1 MHLFEEKHSKIFR
14 HNYFKICVQYSTA
27 GGLPTIHAIAMEVNF
42 FLLLLSFLGLVSF
55 LKRSFSLLHWL
66 YASFLR
72 HPKDLKRVY
81 GPWAVVTGATD
92 GIGLAMSVQLAR
104 RGMHL
109 VIVGRNSGRLKK
121 ATEHILARCGA
132 DAKVRTVVWDLAE
145 DAGGGGSERLR
156 EAIEGVDV
164 GVLLNC
170 AGTTYAGAVYFHEAE
185 EREWREVVK
194 VNVDGTSHVTRV
206 VLPKMVSRR
215 RGAVVNVGS
224 ASTVALPSFPLHAIY
239 AATKAFTEYAS
250 KTYEHD
256 NCCCFR
262 IAVGFRAW
270 ELMCSARRALQCRTM
285 RLTDKSPT

>member
-1 MHLFEEKHSKIFR
+1 
-14 HNYFKICVQYSTA
+14 
-27 GGLPTIHAIAMEVNF
+27 MEVNF
-42 FLLLLSFLGLVSF
+42 FLLLLSLLGLVSF

-109 VIVGRNSGRLKK
+109 VLVGRNSGRLKK
-121 ATEHILARCGA
+121 ATEHILARCG

-145 DAGGGGSERLR
+145 DAAGGGGAERLR

-170 AGTTYAGAVYFHEAE
+170 AGVTYAGAAYFHEAE
-185 EREWREVVK
+185 ERVWREVVK

-206 VLPKMVSRR
+206 VLPKMVNRR

-239 AATKAFTEYAS
+239 AATKAGCGS
-250 KTYEHD
+250 
-256 NCCCFR
+256 
-262 IAVGFRAW
+262 AVLGGGRGGAAPQSRGADALSRCGRATSVLVGPTGHGLFDV
-270 ELMCSARRALQCRTM
+270 ETVVSAYG
-285 RLTDKSPT
+285 